1 MLHCRFSKV
10 VKYIWL
16 AAVANFTDT
25 YIVIYMVYEI
35 KVAIM
40 HKRTIKKKQNTIACK
55 IASYIA
61 TQFM

>member
-1 MLHCRFSKV
+1 
-10 VKYIWL
+10 
-16 AAVANFTDT
+16 
-25 YIVIYMVYEI
+25 MVYEI